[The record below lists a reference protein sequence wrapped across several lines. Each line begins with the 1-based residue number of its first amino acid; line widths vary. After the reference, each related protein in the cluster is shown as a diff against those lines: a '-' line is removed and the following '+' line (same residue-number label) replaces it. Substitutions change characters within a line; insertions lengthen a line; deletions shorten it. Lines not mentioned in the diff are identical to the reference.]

1 MTSPAAKAAEILVS
15 DPNFISDLEKTMKE
29 VMADD
34 KIDLKD
40 LPKLILIIMKAYN
53 SSSKFE
59 LTYDELPELIGCVSE
74 HILNKYKMVPED
86 QIDEYNQLIEYGI
99 ELVLMRPRVKNCM
112 KKTFNCLPCCK

>member
-1 MTSPAAKAAEILVS
+1 MTSPAEKAAGILVN
-15 DPNFISDLEKTMKE
+15 DDQFVSDLEKTMAE
-29 VMADD
+29 VMADG

-40 LPKLILIIMKAYN
+40 LPKLILLIMKAYN

-59 LTYDELPELIGCVSE
+59 LTYDELPELIGFVSE
-74 HILNKYKMVPED
+74 HILDKYKMVPED

-99 ELVLMRPRVKNCM
+99 ELVLMKPRVKKCI